1 MQVPVRLLSALRPS
15 VAPALL
21 VAIASSTVV
30 FVSTP
35 FLLAGVAEQ
44 RNVSLGAVGWIS
56 TAQLLGFVAASF
68 IGGRYLAPVRGVFI
82 GGALL
87 GCTANLLSAVAPSL
101 LTLSGAR
108 LLSGLSLGLAAW
120 FGWQAAF
127 GNAEKTG
134 DVAVIGPLVGVVTAP
149 AVSALIETVGVDWL
163 FVVLA
168 GVTASPLLFAGK
180 VPRSVPR
187 PDRTERHAPTR
198 AARVILVALTCI
210 TLGGSSVFIFAAAI
224 GTGLNGIDPF
234 VVSLLFS
241 ANSLVGIPAAKWP
254 GNRGPAGF
262 WYLCTA
268 MMAILLA
275 SVRNQWLFGFGLVAW
290 GFVFF
295 MATPAVFGLLASR
308 SAYPAER
315 AGDAQAVMA
324 LGRVFGPLLGGALI
338 AHGSSVTLGFCAA
351 AIIGAASLA
360 LLYVD
365 RRTLPIIG
373 TRLP

>member
-21 VAIASSTVV
+21 VAIGSSTVV

-56 TAQLLGFVAASF
+56 TMQLLGFVASSF
-68 IGGRYLAPVRGVFI
+68 LAGRYVRPVRSVFV
-82 GGALL
+82 GGAVL
-87 GCTANLLSAVAPSL
+87 GCAANLMSAVAPTL

-108 LLSGLSLGLAAW
+108 LLSGVSLGLAAW

-127 GNAEKTG
+127 GDTEKTG
-134 DVAVIGPLVGVVTAP
+134 DVAVIGPLVGVVMSPVVSLLVETA
-149 AVSALIETVGVDWL
+149 GVDWL
-163 FVVLA
+163 FVTLA
-168 GVTASPLLFAGK
+168 AVTASPLLFANK
-180 VPRSVPR
+180 IPRHVER
-187 PDRTERHAPTR
+187 AERTQRHRPTR
-198 AARVILVALTCI
+198 AARVILISLVLI
-210 TLGGSSVFIFAAAI
+210 TLGGSSVFVFAAAI
-224 GTGLNGIDPF
+224 GTTDYGIDPF
-234 VVSLLFS
+234 IVSLLFS
-241 ANSLVGIPAAKWP
+241 ANSLLGIPAAKWP
-254 GNRGPAGF
+254 GKRGPAGF
-262 WYLCTA
+262 WFLCTA
-268 MMAILLA
+268 VMAILMA
-275 SVRNQWLFGFGLVAW
+275 SVPNQWAFGFGLVAW

-324 LGRVFGPLLGGALI
+324 LGRVFGPLVGGALI

-351 AIIGAASLA
+351 GIIGAASLA

-365 RRTLPIIG
+365 RRTLPVIG
-373 TRLP
+373 ARLA

>member
-21 VAIASSTVV
+21 VAVASSTVV

-56 TAQLLGFVAASF
+56 TTQLLGFVAASF
-68 IGGRYLAPVRGVFI
+68 IGGRFLAPIRSVFV
-82 GGALL
+82 GGAIL
-87 GCTANLLSAVAPSL
+87 GCAANLLSALAPTL
-101 LTLSGAR
+101 LALSGAR

-120 FGWQAAF
+120 FGWQDAF
-127 GNAEKTG
+127 GDPEKTG

-149 AVSALIETVGVDWL
+149 AVSALVQWVGVDWL
-163 FVVLA
+163 FVALA
-168 GVTASPLLFAGK
+168 VVTATPLLFAAK
-180 VPRSVPR
+180 VPRKVPR
-187 PDRTERHAPTR
+187 RERTERHAPTR
-198 AARVILVALTCI
+198 AARVILISLAFI

-224 GTGLNGIDPF
+224 GTGLNDIDPF
-234 VVSLLFS
+234 IVSLLFS
-241 ANSLVGIPAAKWP
+241 CNALVSIPAAKWS
-254 GNRGPAGF
+254 GSRGPAGF

-268 MMAILLA
+268 FMAILIG
-275 SVRNQWLFGFGLVAW
+275 SVRNQWVFGFGLVAW

-308 SAYPAER
+308 SAYPSER
-315 AGDAQAVMA
+315 AGDAQATMA

-338 AHGSSVTLGFCAA
+338 AHGSSVALGLCAA
-351 AIIGAASLA
+351 ATIGTASLA

-365 RRTLPIIG
+365 RRNLPIIG
-373 TRLP
+373 VRLS